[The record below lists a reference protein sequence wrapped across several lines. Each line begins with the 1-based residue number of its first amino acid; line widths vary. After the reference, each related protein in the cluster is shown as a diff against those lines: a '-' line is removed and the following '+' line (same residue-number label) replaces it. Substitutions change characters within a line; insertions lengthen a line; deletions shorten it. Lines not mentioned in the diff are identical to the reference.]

1 MKKDFKDRLAAC
13 IKDLTGAEI
22 KGITIDEESS
32 AVSVVLVPG
41 RGHGRVSLS
50 QLPEVLKVADVD
62 IVGGASAI
70 SWNHGTWKPTIPAS
84 AASSPSSVGKPAA
97 RSTTWSSAP
106 ANCSTN

>member
-1 MKKDFKDRLAAC
+1 MKKDFKDRLASC

-22 KGITIDEESS
+22 KGITIDEESG

-50 QLPEVLKVADVD
+50 QLPDVLKVADVD
-62 IVGGASAI
+62 IVGGDITLLGSYA
-70 SWNHGTWKPTIPAS
+70 GVRAS